1 MGTGL
6 GDASY
11 RINLCAPAPMSYAD
25 RLFING
31 GFSIYTVSYIERW
44 LLQTWVEHFYTVLSG
59 IVERSS

>member
-31 GFSIYTVSYIERW
+31 GFSICTNLVSKDDYFKRG
-44 LLQTWVEHFYTVLSG
+44 LS
-59 IVERSS
+59 IFTAFIWYCETE